1 MQLFGTVVP
10 PNNPSRRSKRGDVFQ
25 IIIYIFQI
33 ASCGEGNTFMLK
45 KSTFFKLVLDKRT
58 KKKKESLH
66 CL

>member
-1 MQLFGTVVP
+1 MQLFGTVVS
-10 PNNPSRRSKRGDVFQ
+10 PNNPQGDQKGGDVFQ

-45 KSTFFKLVLDKRT
+45 KSTFFKLVLDERT
-58 KKKKESLH
+58 KKKKETLH